1 MLNWLKEN
9 WTTLAVVL
17 ALVLITALIIVK
29 MIRDRRTGRSSCGCG
44 CSTCP
49 MSGSCQRKKTE

>member
-17 ALVLITALIIVK
+17 VLIGVTALIIIK
-29 MIRDRRTGRSSCGCG
+29 LIRDRKAGRTTCGCG
-44 CSTCP
+44 CSTCQ